1 MQLNAP
7 PKVVHR
13 SAQNK
18 KSEIDWKSYILGAI
32 TDLVIGIILIILD
45 KLLN

>member
-1 MQLNAP
+1 MSNRKRP
-7 PKVVHR
+7 
-13 SAQNK
+13 NK
-18 KSEIDWKSYILGAI
+18 KSEIDWKSWTLGAI